1 MAIMNANAEEKAIL
15 TVQVP
20 VSLKEAY
27 EKIAAREDRSLA
39 SMVRIVLENSLPE
52 WENKTTIVV

>member
-1 MAIMNANAEEKAIL
+1 MNTKNEVEEKVIL
-15 TVQVP
+15 AVQVP
-20 VSLKEAY
+20 ASLKEAY

-39 SMVRIVLENSLPE
+39 SLVRVVLENSLPD